1 MNKKDYYNSV
11 TDQVLDLK
19 NLAPVQSKICFDLEF
34 LKKRC
39 LLTKRRES
47 AGSSSPAAGTPIPL
61 PVR

>member
-34 LKKRC
+34 LKKTLPADKAERI
-39 LLTKRRES
+39 RRVIITGCGDS
-47 AGSSSPAAGTPIPL
+47 
-61 PVR
+61 

>member
-34 LKKRC
+34 LKKN
-39 LLTKRRES
+39 
-47 AGSSSPAAGTPIPL
+47 AAC
-61 PVR
+61 